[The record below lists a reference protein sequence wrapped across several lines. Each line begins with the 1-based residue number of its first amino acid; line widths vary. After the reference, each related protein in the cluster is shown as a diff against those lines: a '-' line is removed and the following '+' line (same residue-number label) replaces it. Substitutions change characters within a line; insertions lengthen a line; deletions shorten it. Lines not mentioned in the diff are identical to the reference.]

1 MNDKLQR
8 ALIVKTNYEWLL
20 EKIPLMNKDSYED
33 LKRRWDD
40 VKDFWNPVIVYS
52 ILRNIESAVSFQY
65 QTPNHKAIMEQ
76 LKNEIGTCEILMAYY
91 TEHCEISVSGYDSD
105 EELLKAAKDVAR
117 PLNSLLDAN
126 RELIRQFYQQG
137 AEVLI
142 TMTTVL
148 NLDTLEITLQGLDG
162 AEQDLIFIQGLRFL
176 KEKISEFQSKSN
188 IIQKIN

>member
-1 MNDKLQR
+1 M
-8 ALIVKTNYEWLL
+8 
-20 EKIPLMNKDSYED
+20 
-33 LKRRWDD
+33 
-40 VKDFWNPVIVYS
+40 
-52 ILRNIESAVSFQY
+52 
-65 QTPNHKAIMEQ
+65 
-76 LKNEIGTCEILMAYY
+76 
-91 TEHCEISVSGYDSD
+91 
-105 EELLKAAKDVAR
+105 AR

-137 AEVLI
+137 AEVLF

>member
-1 MNDKLQR
+1 M
-8 ALIVKTNYEWLL
+8 
-20 EKIPLMNKDSYED
+20 
-33 LKRRWDD
+33 
-40 VKDFWNPVIVYS
+40 
-52 ILRNIESAVSFQY
+52 
-65 QTPNHKAIMEQ
+65 
-76 LKNEIGTCEILMAYY
+76 
-91 TEHCEISVSGYDSD
+91 
-105 EELLKAAKDVAR
+105 KAAKDMAR

-137 AEVLI
+137 AEVLF

-148 NLDTLEITLQGLDG
+148 NLDTLEITLQETAG